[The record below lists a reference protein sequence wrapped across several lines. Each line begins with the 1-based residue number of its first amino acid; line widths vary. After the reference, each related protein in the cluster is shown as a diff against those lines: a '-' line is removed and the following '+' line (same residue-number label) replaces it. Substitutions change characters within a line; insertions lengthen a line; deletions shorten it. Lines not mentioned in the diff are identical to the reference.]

1 MTKQSKNTNLV
12 KGSAKGKPKS
22 KESKNFFQDL
32 GIPTYPNSQLIR
44 TDMIPSGIQIVEMVC
59 DKPREEVLV
68 FYKEN
73 FAERGWLPFASDQL
87 SDRASL
93 SFHPIPEQTITV
105 LTVASK
111 GNTACHL
118 RVYIQA

>member
-1 MTKQSKNTNLV
+1 MTKQSKNTKNANL
-12 KGSAKGKPKS
+12 AKGKS
-22 KESKNFFQDL
+22 KGSKNFFQDL
-32 GIPTYPNSQLIR
+32 NIPTYPNSQLIR
-44 TDMIPSGIQIVEMVC
+44 TDMIPSGIQIIEMVC
-59 DKPREEVLV
+59 DKPREEVLA

-73 FAERGWLPFASDQL
+73 FAERGWSPFAADQL